1 MPGGARSTR
10 SKWPVYVGVT
20 ALVIALMVAWPHYR
34 GRGGMATS
42 PMGNP
47 PIGTAGHETALAPE
61 DSPATVHDLDTVLRT
76 VDQNELIGRRV
87 DFHVKVADVNNS
99 ISFWVGNKDNRMLV
113 VLARDS
119 RSDAQ
124 RDRGAPSAN
133 GIQPLQAG
141 QAARITGI
149 IEGIPPAEAR
159 YSWGVNDSVR
169 RALKDQKAY
178 IRADTVVPEG

>member
-1 MPGGARSTR
+1 MPGIYKP
-10 SKWPVYVGVT
+10 KWVIYLGLTV
-20 ALVIALMVAWPHYR
+20 LVIVLMVAWPHYR
-34 GRGGMATS
+34 SRRGIGTS

-47 PIGTAGHETALAPE
+47 PVGTAGHETAPGPE

-99 ISFWVGNKDNRMLV
+99 TSFWVGNKDNRMLV
-113 VLARDS
+113 VVARDS

-124 RDRGAPSAN
+124 RDRGSPSVK
-133 GIQPLQAG
+133 GIQPMQAG
-141 QAARITGI
+141 QTARITGI
-149 IEGIPPAEAR
+149 IEGIPHPEAR
-159 YSWGVNDSVR
+159 YNGGINDSVR

>member
-1 MPGGARSTR
+1 MRGIHT
-10 SKWPVYVGVT
+10 SKWAVYLGV
-20 ALVIALMVAWPHYR
+20 AVLVIALMVAWPHYR
-34 GRGGMATS
+34 SRRGTTTS

-47 PIGTAGHETALAPE
+47 PVGTAGHESARGPE

-99 ISFWVGNKDNRMLV
+99 TSFWVGNKDNRMLV
-113 VLARDS
+113 VIARDN

-124 RDRGAPSAN
+124 RDRGAPSTN
-133 GIQPLQAG
+133 GIQAVQAG
-141 QAARITGI
+141 QAARITGR

-159 YSWGVNDSVR
+159 YSWGINDSVR
-169 RALKDQKAY
+169 RALSDQKVY